1 MLSNL
6 YIRRFVLGWKTLGHE
21 RRLRARI
28 VNYADDFV
36 ICCSGTADEAMTMMR
51 VMMARLKLTV
61 NETKTELRCV
71 PGETFDFLGYTF
83 GRCYSPKTGRPYLG
97 TKPSAKKV
105 MRLCRSISEMTGRG
119 TTWQPT
125 ERMVAQL
132 NRKLEGWA
140 NYFCL
145 GSASRAYAAVDRHTS
160 RRLRHWLRIKH
171 KVRERGWSRFPE
183 AFLTETLGLVS
194 LRRRRRSFP

>member
-1 MLSNL
+1 M
-6 YIRRFVLGWKTLGHE
+6 LGWKTPGRE
-21 RRLRARI
+21 RRLHARI

-36 ICCSGTADEAMTMMR
+36 ICCSGTADEAMTAMRAMMTEP
-51 VMMARLKLTV
+51 KLTV
-61 NETKTELRCV
+61 NETKTRLCWV
-71 PGETFDFLGYTF
+71 PEKTFDFLGYTF
-83 GRCYSPKTGRPYLG
+83 GRCYSPETGRSYLG

-105 MRLCRSISEMTGRG
+105 QRLRRSISEMTGRG

-125 ERMVAQL
+125 EVVVAQL
-132 NRKLEGWA
+132 NRRLEGWA

-145 GSASRAYAAVDRHTS
+145 GSASRAHAAVDRHAG